1 MAVNVDGDVRL
12 AEKEVVVLSTAQSDR
27 KEKALVESGCG
38 GKQGVGK
45 NVIVGRKK
53 RQRSSNRLE
62 EATAAVGGHYW
73 ERKEQLAGDQIRSRS
88 SKEVGREAM
97 TAAAGAIGSGGCDR
111 SMAAVEGRR
120 NRGGNVGADYALSR
134 VGRKIAARFD
144 GVEGE
149 DQWIATAG
157 GEGGDLL
164 GNSFSSVRRGSRLCR
179 SDDDE
184 EGALEWDVT
193 WARWDGKS
201 RFAMVFCLCRKRHR

>member
-38 GKQGVGK
+38 GKQGVGS
-45 NVIVGRKK
+45 G
-53 RQRSSNRLE
+53 
-62 EATAAVGGHYW
+62 W
-73 ERKEQLAGDQIRSRS
+73 ERLLREGLRAGRLLQKERAVVEEDAG
-88 SKEVGREAM
+88 EAM
-97 TAAAGAIGSGGCDR
+97 TAAAGAIGS
-111 SMAAVEGRR
+111 
-120 NRGGNVGADYALSR
+120 GGNVGADYALSR